1 MLLASDLQ
9 ELASDL
15 AVAKKAQLQ
24 LQREFD
30 AFKDITA
37 QVRLTPQFWL
47 QMGVLRIAGDEP
59 WFAVQM
65 CSVDACNP
73 CR

>member
-1 MLLASDLQ
+1 LQ

-37 QVRLTPQFWL
+37 QVRLTTQLWM
-47 QMGVLRIAGDEP
+47 QMGVLRTAGDEP
-59 WFAVQM
+59 DMVCCANVL
-65 CSVDACNP
+65 
-73 CR
+73 R